1 MYLKGWNIYVFNL
14 NKSGEN
20 DSGFDLITE
29 GTTAVK
35 IIFSTQIPAGGV
47 SLICYGEFDSLLML
61 DKNRSITSDMTID

>member
-1 MYLKGWNIYVFNL
+1 MFLKGWNIYVFNL

-20 DSGFDLITE
+20 DNGFDLITE

-35 IIFSTQIPAGGV
+35 ILFNSQIPTSGV
-47 SLICYGEFDSLLML
+47 TLICYGEFDSLLMV